1 MSHSTVA
8 PNVGTWNISV
18 LSGGTRKRSMEMNIH
33 FRLEEIVGDWAW
45 KFGGKY

>member
-18 LSGGTRKRSMEMNIH
+18 LSVRSMEMNIH